1 MTEST
6 LTPTGTPVVLEL
18 DGSRGGVRAEFGTVA
33 AVLRSLTVDGHD
45 LVQSTPADE
54 APAMCNGA
62 VLSPWPNR
70 VRAGVWA
77 LDGATQ
83 QLDITEPARGGSL
96 HGLLQFTDY
105 AVTEQSDA
113 AVTLSATVFPQHGWP
128 FLLDT
133 WIRYQLTSDGLTA
146 THGVTNR
153 AATRAPY
160 AIGTHP
166 YLRVGD
172 AAIAELELT
181 VPAATY
187 FDVDERLDPIAEV
200 TVEGTAY
207 DVRTPQRVGGLAFDT
222 AFGQLTHA
230 NVTGGPTGEHGD
242 VAWLTAPDGS
252 RTTLWQD
259 LDWGY
264 VQVFTT
270 HIFPG
275 GHGGEGR
282 GDSGL
287 IDAIAV
293 EPMTAPPDALNSGQG
308 LIWLEP
314 GQFWQ
319 GSWGLRY
326 AGADEGE

>member
-1 MTEST
+1 MT
-6 LTPTGTPVVLEL
+6 LTPSGTAIVLER
-18 DGSRGGVRAEFGTVA
+18 DDVRAEIGSVA
-33 AVLRSLTVDGHD
+33 AVLRALTVAGHD
-45 LVQSTPADE
+45 LVQPTPASE
-54 APAMCNGA
+54 PPTMCNGA

-70 VRAGVWA
+70 VRAGRWT

-105 AVTEQSDA
+105 AVSSQTDA
-113 AVTLSATVFPQHGWP
+113 AVTLAATVFPQHGWP

-133 WIRYQLTSDGLTA
+133 WVRYELTSDGLTA

-153 AATRAPY
+153 AAARAPY

-172 AAIAELELT
+172 APIAELDLT
-181 VPAATY
+181 VPAASY
-187 FDVDERLDPIAEV
+187 FDVDERLDPIGEV
-200 TVEGTAY
+200 TVQGTDY
-207 DVRTPQRVGGLAFDT
+207 DVRTPRRVGALEFDT
-222 AFGQLTHA
+222 AFGELSHE
-230 NVTGGPTGEHGD
+230 NVSDGPEGSRGD

-252 RTTLWQD
+252 STTLWQD
-259 LDWGY
+259 TDWRY

-270 HIFPG
+270 RIFPSG
-275 GHGGEGR
+275 GK
-282 GDSGL
+282 L

-293 EPMTAPPDALNSGQG
+293 EPMTAPPDALNSGTG

-314 GQFWQ
+314 GKSWS

-326 AGADEGE
+326 CRGIEGE

>member
-1 MTEST
+1 MTETT
-6 LTPTGTPVVLEL
+6 LTPTGTAIVLEL
-18 DGSRGGVRAEFGTVA
+18 DGVRAEFGTVA
-33 AVLRSLTVDGHD
+33 AVLRSLTVNGHD
-45 LVQSTPADE
+45 LVQPTPADE

-70 VRAGVWA
+70 VRAGKWM
-77 LDGATQ
+77 LDGAVQ

-105 AVTEQSDA
+105 TVTERSDA
-113 AVTLSATVFPQHGWP
+113 AVTLAATVFPQHGWP

-133 WIRYQLTSDGLTA
+133 WIRYQLTPDGLTA

-153 AATRAPY
+153 ATASAPY

-172 AAIAELELT
+172 AAIADLQLT
-181 VPAATY
+181 VPADSY
-187 FDVDERLDPIAEV
+187 FDVDERLDPIGEV
-200 TVEGTAY
+200 PVEGTAF
-207 DVRTPQRVGGLAFDT
+207 DVRSPQRVGGLAFDT
-222 AFGQLTHA
+222 AFGGLTHA
-230 NVTGGPTGEHGD
+230 DVTEGPTGTRGD

-259 LDWGY
+259 VAWGY

-270 HIFPG
+270 HVFPVRG
-275 GHGGEGR
+275 GHGGDGHS
-282 GDSGL
+282 GGGL

-308 LIWLEP
+308 LIHLDP
-314 GQFWQ
+314 GQSWQ

-326 AGADEGE
+326 AGGNEGE

>member
-6 LTPTGTPVVLEL
+6 LTPTGTSIVLEL
-18 DGSRGGVRAEFGTVA
+18 AGVRAELGSVA

-45 LVQSTPADE
+45 LVQPTPADE

-70 VRAGVWA
+70 VRAGRWT
-77 LDGATQ
+77 LDGAAQ

-105 AVTEQSDA
+105 AVTERSDA
-113 AVTLSATVFPQHGWP
+113 AVTLAATVFPQHGWP
-128 FLLDT
+128 LMLDT
-133 WIRYQLTSDGLTA
+133 WIRYELTSDGLTA

-153 AATRAPY
+153 AAARSPY

-187 FDVDERLDPIAEV
+187 FDVDEHLDPIAEV

-207 DVRTPQRVGGLAFDT
+207 DVRTPRLVGGLAFDT
-222 AFGQLTHA
+222 AFGALTHA
-230 NVTGGPTGEHGD
+230 NASGGRGD

-252 RTTLWQD
+252 TTTLWQD

-270 HIFPG
+270 HIFPA
-275 GHGGEGR
+275 GGEP
-282 GDSGL
+282 
-287 IDAIAV
+287 IDAIAI

-308 LIWLEP
+308 LNWLEP
-314 GQFWQ
+314 GESWQ

-326 AGADEGE
+326 AGSHEGE